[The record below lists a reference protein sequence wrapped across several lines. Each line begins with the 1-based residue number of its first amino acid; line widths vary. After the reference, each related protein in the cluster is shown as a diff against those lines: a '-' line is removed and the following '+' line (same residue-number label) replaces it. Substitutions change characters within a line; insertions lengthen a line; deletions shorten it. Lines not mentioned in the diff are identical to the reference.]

1 MKSMKSWIAT
11 LALASTA
18 VFANAGNKYDPP
30 VLDNLSS
37 KDIKVLC
44 ENTAKN
50 SE

>member
-30 VLDNLSS
+30 VIN
-37 KDIKVLC
+37 KWTKKI
-44 ENTAKN
+44 
-50 SE
+50 